1 MYLNEENRAIR
12 VELMQVMYQFDLYQ
26 SEKIAFVPTFEQE
39 EAQKMFFEL
48 VEMIPKIDQIIEDNL
63 YNYSLYRLSYLDR
76 AIIRIATF
84 ELLTRD
90 IHVNFVINEAVELTK
105 IYTNLDDQKQHKFNN
120 KVIDQIAKAIKG

>member
-1 MYLNEENRAIR
+1 MLNEENRAIR

-26 SEKIAFVPTFEQE
+26 SEKIAFIPSFEHGQAE
-39 EAQKMFFEL
+39 QMFHEL
-48 VEMIPKIDQIIEDNL
+48 VEMLTKIDQTIETNL

-76 AIIRIATF
+76 AIIRIATY
-84 ELLTRD
+84 ELLARD
-90 IHVNFVINEAVELTK
+90 IPVSIVIDEAIELTK